1 MLLLIYCL
9 LLHPMFV
16 LFSALQYILKPL
28 RGFGCCLFSQAIVLL
43 LLIYCLLLL
52 PLFGAVLCLSIY
64 IQAPLWLRLLSIL
77 TGDGAV
83 VVDLLFIVAPV
94 VLFYALVLVL

>member
-1 MLLLIYCL
+1 M
-9 LLHPMFV
+9 

-28 RGFGCCLFSQAIVLL
+28 SGFGCCLFSQA

-52 PLFGAVLCLSIY
+52 PLFCAVLCLSIY
-64 IQAPLWLRLLSIL
+64 IQAPQWLRLLSVL

-83 VVDLLFIVAPV
+83 AVDLLFIVVPV
-94 VLFYALVLVL
+94 VLVYALVLVL